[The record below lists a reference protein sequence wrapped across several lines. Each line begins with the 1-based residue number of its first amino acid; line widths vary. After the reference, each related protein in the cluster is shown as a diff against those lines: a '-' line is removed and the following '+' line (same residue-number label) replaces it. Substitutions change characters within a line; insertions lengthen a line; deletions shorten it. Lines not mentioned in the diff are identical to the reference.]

1 METGGSPRPVQ
12 DLKSFRLPP
21 GFRGRS
27 ALWVQLWWIAEALL
41 FGPSPQVAYAWRRWL
56 LRQFGA
62 KLGEGVMLRPS
73 VRTTYPW
80 KVTIGD
86 HAWVGDNVVL
96 YSLGEISIGANAVVS
111 QNSYLCAGAH
121 DYAQPD
127 FPIFAKPIR
136 IEPEAWLAADVFVAP
151 GVTVGRGAVV
161 GSRSSVFADLP
172 PMMVCFGSPA
182 KPIRP
187 RLPGDAAA
195 SARP

>member
-1 METGGSPRPVQ
+1 MEAGGIARPVQ

-27 ALWVQLWWIAEALL
+27 ALWVQLWWIVEALL
-41 FGPSPQVAYAWRRWL
+41 FNTSPQVAYGWRRWL

-62 KLGEGVMLRPS
+62 TLGEGVMLRPS
-73 VRTTYPW
+73 MRTTYPW

-96 YSLGEISIGANAVVS
+96 YSLGEIVIGANAVVS

-121 DYAQPD
+121 DYTKPD
-127 FPIFAKPIR
+127 FPIFAKPIH

-151 GVTVGRGAVV
+151 GVTIGRGAVV
-161 GSRSSVFADLP
+161 GSRSSVFSDLP
-172 PMMVCFGSPA
+172 AMMVCFGSPA

-187 RLPGDAAA
+187 RLAEEPP
-195 SARP
+195 SPRS